1 MCAIRG
7 ERIARRHWMHSECAI
22 LPKDPNVDAAT
33 GMLVDT
39 IRWSLVYVLLE
50 YLQPGPIVLP
60 PRKLPAPG
68 KDLLYFERRHPIL
81 D

>member
-7 ERIARRHWMHSECAI
+7 ERIAMRHWMHSECAI
-22 LPKDPNVDAAT
+22 LPKDPHVAAAT

-50 YLQPGPIVLP
+50 YLQPGSYRLAAAEAAGARKGSALP
-60 PRKLPAPG
+60 
-68 KDLLYFERRHPIL
+68 
-81 D
+81 